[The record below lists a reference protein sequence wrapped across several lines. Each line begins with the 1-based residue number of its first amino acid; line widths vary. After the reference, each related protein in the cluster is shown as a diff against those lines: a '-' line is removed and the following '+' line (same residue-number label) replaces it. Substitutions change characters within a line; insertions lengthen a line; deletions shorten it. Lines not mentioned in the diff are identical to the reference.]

1 MVAAIFDE
9 TAFWRDE
16 STATPDVETYTAV
29 LPSLATTNGMLIG
42 ISTPY
47 RKLGLLYQKHRD
59 HFGVGTGDILV
70 VQGASQTF
78 NPTLADAT
86 IAAQRAADPTAAG
99 AEWDAQFR
107 IDIGAFLDDA
117 SIDAAV
123 ERARPLELPPREGVI
138 YFCFVDM
145 GGGRHDASTVAIV
158 HVEGEGDNRR
168 YVADVVRGRRGD
180 PAAAVHEFVELAR
193 QYHCSVITGDNYA
206 AEWVAGS
213 FREAG
218 CEYHQSK
225 LVRSELYLAGLP
237 LFTRGV
243 VGIPNLAQLLRELRL
258 LERRTAR
265 SGRDTVDHGVGG
277 SDDYANALFGAL
289 HLAASV
295 PVNREPPIVVPFI
308 GPIYNPVR
316 EAFRPAW

>member
-1 MVAAIFDE
+1 V
-9 TAFWRDE
+9 
-16 STATPDVETYTAV
+16 
-29 LPSLATTNGMLIG
+29 
-42 ISTPY
+42 
-47 RKLGLLYQKHRD
+47 
-59 HFGVGTGDILV
+59 LV
-70 VQGASQTF
+70 VSGNAPRF
-78 NPTLADAT
+78 NPTINVSVIERARASDPE
-86 IAAQRAADPTAAG
+86 AAR
-99 AEWDAQFR
+99 AEWDALFR
-107 IDIGAFLDDA
+107 DDIGAFLDDQ

-123 ERARPLELPPREGVI
+123 DYSRPLELPPREGVL
-138 YFCFVDM
+138 YHTYVDM
-145 GGGRHDASTVAIV
+145 GGGRHDASTIGIM
-158 HVEGEGDNRR
+158 HFTGEGDGRR
-168 YVADVVRGRRGD
+168 FVADVIRGRKGD
-180 PAAAVHEFVELAR
+180 PHAAVQEFVALAK
-193 QYHCSVITGDNYA
+193 QYRCSVITGDNYG

-218 CEYHQSK
+218 AEYLQSK

-243 VGIPNLAQLLRELRL
+243 VDIPNLAQLLRELRL